1 MPSDQKF
8 AGNHGG
14 LWFASLTLGIALIVC
29 TVIASRTIVR
39 VKGFGQTITVTG
51 AAYKPIKSDYA
62 IWEGWVN
69 TSATALDAAY
79 AELKRDRN
87 IVEGYLQDKGFT
99 PDTYEVG
106 TVSIMKNYNRDQ
118 VMTGYTLR
126 QSFRIELADIDRIA
140 DLAKDVSSLIEKGVQ
155 LDSYKPRYL
164 FTGLDDLKIDMI
176 RAATE
181 NAKLRAE
188 QLAETTGRKVGA
200 PTSARVGVFQIRPLH
215 SQEVSGMGMS
225 DVTSIEKEIVSTVHV
240 SFLIE

>member
-1 MPSDQKF
+1 MPSD
-8 AGNHGG
+8 HGPNRN
-14 LWFASLTLGIALIVC
+14 LSAIVPASVILSIALIIC
-29 TVIASRTIVR
+29 TILAGRTIVR

-69 TSATALDAAY
+69 TSASTFDAAY
-79 AELKRDRN
+79 AELKKDRQV
-87 IVEGYLQDKGFT
+87 VEEYLQGKDFAS
-99 PDTYEVG
+99 DTYEVG
-106 TVSIMKNYNRDQ
+106 TVSIMKDYNRDQ
-118 VMTGYTLR
+118 VVVGYTLR
-126 QSFRIELADIDRIA
+126 QSYRIELADIDRIA
-140 DLAKDVSSLIEKGVQ
+140 NLAKDVSSLIEKGVQ

-164 FTGLDDLKIDMI
+164 FTGLNDLKIEMI

-188 QLAETTGRKVGA
+188 QLAETTGRTVGA